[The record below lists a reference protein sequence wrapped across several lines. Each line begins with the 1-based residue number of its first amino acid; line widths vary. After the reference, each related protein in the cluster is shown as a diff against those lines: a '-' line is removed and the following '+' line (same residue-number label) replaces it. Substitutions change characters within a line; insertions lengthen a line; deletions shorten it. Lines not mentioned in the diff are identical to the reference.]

1 MRKTV
6 IKFIL
11 GGCALYIGASF
22 AYDSIYKEEI
32 KQKNEDASA
41 AKIMSR
47 SLKDQLPTKTW
58 MDNLKKQNSSIYILR
73 TCDSGKVN
81 LMGRFVHV
89 DDSVDPLEIE
99 QSTETF
105 AFGKKSWLEL
115 LVDVENSSYSQYELN
130 VEDKTGSTLKYSA
143 DEALS
148 PGEVMEY
155 SLDNLNQVT
164 GSRFTTN
171 FCVKN
176 YVKNQFPA
184 DSSYA
189 DKLNILFKAA
199 NLVLSKEAKEEDTE
213 AVMGENT
220 HIFKSKEEALN
231 FLSVVKSFI
240 PEAEQSYRRYNSVE
254 GPNTVKSTQQVI
266 SFGFVKDNISI
277 EVIERTNEAGSSIYS
292 IRAVEV

>member
-11 GGCALYIGASF
+11 GGCALYIGASL

-32 KQKNEDASA
+32 KQKNEEASA

-58 MDNLKKQNSSIYILR
+58 MDSLKKQNSSIYILR

-99 QSTETF
+99 QSTDAF

-130 VEDKTGSTLKYSA
+130 VEDKGASVLKYSA
-143 DEALS
+143 DDELS
-148 PGEVMEY
+148 PGEVLEY
-155 SLDNLNQVT
+155 SLDNLNQVV
-164 GSRFTTN
+164 GSRFTSN

-176 YVKNQFPA
+176 YVKNEFPA
-184 DSSYA
+184 KSSYF
-189 DKLNILFKAA
+189 DKLTVLFKSA
-199 NLVLSKEAKEEDTE
+199 NIVLNKDDKKQDNE

-220 HIFKSKEEALN
+220 HVFKSKEEALN
-231 FLSVVKSFI
+231 FLAVVKSFV

-254 GPNTVKSTQQVI
+254 GPNNIKSTQQVI
-266 SFGFVKDNISI
+266 SFGFVKDNISL
-277 EVIERTNEAGSSIYS
+277 EVVERTNEAGVSVYS
-292 IRAVEV
+292 VRAVEV